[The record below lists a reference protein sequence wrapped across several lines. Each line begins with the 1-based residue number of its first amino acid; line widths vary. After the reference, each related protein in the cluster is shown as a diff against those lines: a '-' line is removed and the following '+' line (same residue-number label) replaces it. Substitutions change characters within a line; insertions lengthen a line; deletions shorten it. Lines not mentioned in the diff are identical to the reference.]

1 MEWPIFA
8 AVILLNFALWKAPAS
23 LKQWSEV
30 ILRMEL
36 KQTYCEILEPV
47 PAVLASCNFQGYL
60 EILIC
65 HLVSIYYRV
74 MTCFDG
80 LYLKKC
86 LQRFE
91 SKYRYFIWA
100 KRNTAQRAVMVHSA
114 SSIALLLASF
124 DVALPSEREKS
135 SWIDWTIEVSPST
148 LSVLLG
154 LFPAR
159 RSRFR
164 VSLSH
169 HAIYCTWRSAYKF
182 CTKSLFY
189 DSWQLA
195 AQAEKWRWAGH
206 CKFLLFKIFN
216 FSKLEVLIQV
226 LNEPT

>member
-1 MEWPIFA
+1 MA
-8 AVILLNFALWKAPAS
+8 CTWKNACS
-23 LKQWSEV
+23 
-30 ILRMEL
+30 
-36 KQTYCEILEPV
+36 
-47 PAVLASCNFQGYL
+47 VLSQNIDISSGPNGTPQGARWWY
-60 EILIC
+60 
-65 HLVSIYYRV
+65 
-74 MTCFDG
+74 
-80 LYLKKC
+80 
-86 LQRFE
+86 
-91 SKYRYFIWA
+91 
-100 KRNTAQRAVMVHSA
+100 SA
-114 SSIALLLASF
+114 RSIAFLLASF

-182 CTKSLFY
+182 CTRSLFY
-189 DSWQLA
+189 SWQLA